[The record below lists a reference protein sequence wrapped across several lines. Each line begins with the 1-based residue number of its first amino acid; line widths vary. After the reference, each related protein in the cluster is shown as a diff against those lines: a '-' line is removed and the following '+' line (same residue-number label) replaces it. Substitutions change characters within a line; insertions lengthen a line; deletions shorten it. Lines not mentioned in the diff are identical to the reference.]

1 MRSYYVAFWN
11 LENLFDVDGSPQ
23 RPEWLQ
29 RALARE
35 LAGWN
40 AEVLDLK
47 IGQLA
52 RIIRQMNGGAG
63 PDVLGVCEVENEH
76 VLRLLID
83 ALALTT
89 RDYDVAHA
97 DTSDE
102 RGIDVAFL
110 FERAIFEKREQFS
123 QVILAR
129 NATRDLFQA
138 TLAIKANGREL
149 IVIGNHWPARSEGQY
164 ESEPYR
170 MLAAETLS
178 YWHERIMAIKGADMP
193 VLAMG
198 DFNDEPFN
206 RSLVEYAL
214 STSQAA
220 KVLKARTPRFFNL
233 MWPLLGQRRG
243 THYFDNF
250 ASVLDQFLAS
260 RPLLER
266 TAPIRV
272 DPESVRIEAFP
283 EMVGRGDYP
292 APRRFGRPSSGL
304 DRTGFSD
311 HFPSSVMLH
320 EI

>member
-63 PDVLGVCEVENEH
+63 PDVLGVCEIENEH

-110 FERAIFEKREQFS
+110 FDRAIFERREQFS

-129 NATRDLFQA
+129 NATRDLFQV
-138 TLAIKANGREL
+138 TLAIKASGREL
-149 IVIGNHWPARSEGQY
+149 IMIGNHWPARSEGQY

-170 MLAAETLS
+170 ILAAETLS

-214 STSQAA
+214 STYQAA
-220 KVLKARTPRFFNL
+220 KVLKARSPRLFNL

-250 ASVLDQFLAS
+250 ASLLDQFLAS
-260 RPLLER
+260 RPLVER

-311 HFPSSVMLH
+311 HFPISVVLH

>member
-1 MRSYYVAFWN
+1 MT
-11 LENLFDVDGSPQ
+11 
-23 RPEWLQ
+23 
-29 RALARE
+29 
-35 LAGWN
+35 
-40 AEVLDLK
+40 
-47 IGQLA
+47 
-52 RIIRQMNGGAG
+52 
-63 PDVLGVCEVENEH
+63 LG
-76 VLRLLID
+76 
-83 ALALTT
+83 
-89 RDYDVAHA
+89 
-97 DTSDE
+97 
-102 RGIDVAFL
+102 
-110 FERAIFEKREQFS
+110 
-123 QVILAR
+123 
-129 NATRDLFQA
+129 
-138 TLAIKANGREL
+138 IKASGREL

-170 MLAAETLS
+170 ILAAETLS
-178 YWHERIMAIKGADMP
+178 YWHERIIAIKGADMP

-214 STSQAA
+214 SSFQAA
-220 KVLKARTPRFFNL
+220 KVLKARSPRWFNL

-250 ASVLDQFLAS
+250 ASMLDQFLAS

-283 EMVGRGDYP
+283 EMVGRGEYP

-311 HFPSSVMLH
+311 HFPISVVLH
-320 EI
+320 ER

>member
-1 MRSYYVAFWN
+1 MPSYYVAFWN
-11 LENLFDVDGSPQ
+11 VENLFDVDGSPR

-40 AEVLDLK
+40 AEVLSKK

-52 RIIRQMNGGAG
+52 RIIRQMNGGRG
-63 PDVLGVCEVENEH
+63 PDVLGVCEIENEH
-76 VLRLLID
+76 VLRQLIEV
-83 ALALTT
+83 LALTT

-110 FERAIFEKREQFS
+110 FDRAIFEKREQFS
-123 QVILAR
+123 QVILKR
-129 NATRDLFQA
+129 NATRDLFQV
-138 TLAIKANGREL
+138 TLGIKASGREL
-149 IVIGNHWPARSEGQY
+149 IVIGNHWPARSAGIY

-170 MLAAETLS
+170 ILAAETLS
-178 YWHERIMAIKGADMP
+178 YWHERIMDIKGADMP

-206 RSLVEYAL
+206 RSLVDYAL
-214 STSQAA
+214 STLQAA
-220 KVLKARTPRFFNL
+220 KVLNTRSPRFFNL
-233 MWPLLGQRRG
+233 MWPLHGERLG
-243 THYFDNF
+243 THYFENF
-250 ASVLDQFLAS
+250 ANLLDQFLAS
-260 RPLLER
+260 RPLLEPG
-266 TAPIRV
+266 APLRV

-292 APRRFGRPSSGL
+292 VPRRFGRPSSGF
-304 DRTGFSD
+304 DPTGFSD
-311 HFPSSVMLH
+311 HYPIALTLH
-320 EI
+320 ES

>member
-1 MRSYYVAFWN
+1 MPSYYVAFWN
-11 LENLFDVDGSPQ
+11 VENLFDVDGSPL

-110 FERAIFEKREQFS
+110 FDRAIFEKRERF
-123 QVILAR
+123 
-129 NATRDLFQA
+129 
-138 TLAIKANGREL
+138 
-149 IVIGNHWPARSEGQY
+149 PRS
-164 ESEPYR
+164 SWR
-170 MLAAETLS
+170 A
-178 YWHERIMAIKGADMP
+178 
-193 VLAMG
+193 
-198 DFNDEPFN
+198 
-206 RSLVEYAL
+206 
-214 STSQAA
+214 
-220 KVLKARTPRFFNL
+220 TPRA
-233 MWPLLGQRRG
+233 
-243 THYFDNF
+243 TC
-250 ASVLDQFLAS
+250 S
-260 RPLLER
+260 R
-266 TAPIRV
+266 
-272 DPESVRIEAFP
+272 
-283 EMVGRGDYP
+283 
-292 APRRFGRPSSGL
+292 
-304 DRTGFSD
+304 
-311 HFPSSVMLH
+311 
-320 EI
+320 